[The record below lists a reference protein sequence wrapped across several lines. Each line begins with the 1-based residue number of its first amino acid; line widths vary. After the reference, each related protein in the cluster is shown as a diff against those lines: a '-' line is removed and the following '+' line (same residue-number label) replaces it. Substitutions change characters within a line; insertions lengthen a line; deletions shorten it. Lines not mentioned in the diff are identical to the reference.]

1 MLPRTIRILMTDDH
15 PMILEGYQI
24 TLKATKKENQ
34 TLIIDTANDCEESIT
49 AIKKSIDTGVPYDV
63 YFFDISIPA
72 SKNGKYKSGLDLA
85 NYVYQHSPS
94 SKIIILTMF
103 DESFRI
109 HKIINEINPEGFL
122 IKSDL
127 TSSELSSAFQR
138 ILNHEVFYSG
148 TVNSILSKTLPSRL
162 DIDGIN
168 HEILYLLSKGTK
180 TKDLVKHFDLSLS
193 SVEKRKKT
201 LKRLF
206 LVEDLNDDALINAA
220 REKGFIN

>member
-15 PMILEGYQI
+15 PMILEGYQN
-24 TLKATKKENQ
+24 TLIATKKEHQ
-34 TLIIDTANDCEESIT
+34 TLKIDTATNCDESIA
-49 AIKKSIDTGVPYDV
+49 AIKKSISTHVPYDI
-63 YFFDISIPA
+63 YFFDISIPQ
-72 SKNGKYKSGLDLA
+72 SSDGKYRSGLDLA
-85 NYVYQHSPS
+85 EYVYQHSPK

-138 ILNHEVFYSG
+138 ILNNEIFYSG
-148 TVNSILSKTLPSRL
+148 TVNSILNKTLPSRL

-193 SVEKRKKT
+193 AVEKRKKT
-201 LKRLF
+201 LRKIF
-206 LVEDLNDDALINAA
+206 LVEDKNDEALIQEAKK
-220 REKGFIN
+220 KGFIN